1 MNGFHLIHFAVFWG
15 GGAFFA
21 LWVLP
26 RHQKRRRNLAA
37 DFKREVAMRKAFNSK
52 HAGWWIPYETE
63 HRLKRKYRGPC
74 L

>member
-1 MNGFHLIHFAVFWG
+1 MNGVHLIHFVVFWG
-15 GGAFFA
+15 GGAWFV

-37 DFKREVAMRKAFNSK
+37 EFKREVAMRETFNSK